1 MIQLEEGKVPI
12 DESELNKIKVLCD
25 FLFFDQYKSSASFP
39 RFQHAFAALAGNSKM
54 DLFQTFKN
62 LCGEKKKYITFGRM
76 LKSFLKNKKNPKKN
90 EITNTFFSTLM
101 DDKIIK
107 KEEEEAGIQY
117 ENAIRY
123 STKQGNMR
131 HFISKVCVITDESG
145 ENIKG
150 LRIYY
155 DDFFKNDLFFNKRG
169 EKFIINMEL
178 NLVGDLTEDKI
189 NGRADMN
196 TMDGITNVF
205 GTYTDKITF
214 IGFKCRSGKTSF
226 YGKPEGTPFFYGGIG
241 RHVKTFKCEVKN
253 GALTSILPGYVDVI
267 RKNPY
272 IDKSINEIQDDINH
286 ADDYVYE
293 EETLVNI
300 TDPDELDNNIRNPMI
315 PDDFFFDK
323 TLEDKIKGTDINE
336 IIPDKEV
343 NKEIGKYA
351 VNDKEIKIDPDKLME
366 EAALYSKYKELRE
379 QLQNQ
384 KDYLLDTGK
393 FDELPKDP
401 DGEYKIG
408 EPVDGKDLN
417 IFIHNPQNYDNLTR
431 EVGLSVEDAIKSE
444 SPGEK
449 HLGPERD
456 FPEVDKLKKKSS
468 QLNNRNDMQDYYDN
482 VNSGLF
488 DRITPEEED
497 VSINKN
503 LYTRK
508 ETQDEIVENEKKAQF
523 NWRLL
528 SFKLSS
534 KEGIFILQ
542 TIGGVIRAMRILK
555 DEEKGK
561 KIPTEEKLKLYKVL
575 KVNKPIVDMLSQAHI
590 EALRSKE
597 EEDELRHQLDDLK
610 NKKELNEEEKK
621 NNRILEKNKQGLA
634 VEMATIAFKEKAK
647 ELNAND
653 LPLISSKLKKLAEMK
668 KKAKD
673 KRQER
678 MINEYIRELNRD
690 KVAIIKAIKDK
701 NRKKLKKI
709 NSTVF
714 NDIVNENKTERD
726 KLKANAIKQIEK
738 AQKEEDKQI
747 EKQMPKAKEIS
758 FQKVKIPEGINVYRK
773 QKLNGPVFQ
782 DELFKPIKKNLC
794 PIRENGSW
802 NLPHGIHKEDIRGW
816 EKYNWTPVGN
826 ILDTPNYQ
834 VYFDDINSD
843 NILQGDFQNC
853 YFITALA
860 ALCKYP
866 ELVKKLFLFK
876 EKSQEHVY
884 GVYLRVNGTWKLI
897 LIDDFVPFY
906 FDSEGAHRFVF
917 SSSYQKE
924 LWVVLL
930 EKAWA
935 KLNGN
940 YAHSLDGSPSE
951 VFDALTDAYTEILYV
966 SPPQKDEIYKSLNDG
981 QMKGYILTAETSGED
996 KIEEYGLVPFR
1007 AYIILEVIEVMTKY
1021 KKVKLIHLRNL
1032 WGNGDEW
1039 SGDWCNSSSLWT
1051 PELRSIC
1058 NVPELEEQKE
1068 ISTGTFWMS
1077 IDDFSK
1083 YFYITYIT
1091 HVYPDYVSSQVK
1103 VSKEN
1108 CLNGP
1113 IVHKLTINED
1123 YTDAYIQLHQK
1134 NPRIILKDGTN
1145 IKKPVYGYM
1154 MLTDEEGTFIDIS
1167 GKGTFNHCLRKTL
1180 NKGTYYLLTDMN
1192 YRFFNIN
1199 HGYSVLV
1206 YSSSPIEISD
1216 GDVEI
1221 KSLLD
1226 AGLIGFCENLKY
1238 KNVNGGRLYC
1248 TDVGNCPLKAVI
1260 LDNRDGNDNLVLNA
1274 NLKRYGKN
1282 SADFYCED
1290 GHEKDKEIS
1299 KNVNKGEVGVIIAY
1313 PYTNSSLYDLNY
1325 NTSKA

>member
-25 FLFFDQYKSSASFP
+25 FLFFDQYKSSASYP
-39 RFQHAFAALAGNSKM
+39 RFQHAFAAFAGNSKM

-76 LKSFLKNKKNPKKN
+76 LKSFLKNKKDPKKN
-90 EITNTFFSTLM
+90 PITNTFFTTLM

-107 KEEEEAGIQY
+107 NEEEEAGIQY

-131 HFISKVCVITDESG
+131 NFISKVCVITDESG

-178 NLVGDLTEDKI
+178 NLIGDLTEDKI

-196 TMDGITNVF
+196 SMDGITNVF

-214 IGFKCRSGKTSF
+214 IGFKCRSGKSSF

-253 GALTSILPGYVDVI
+253 GSLTSILPGYVDVI

-286 ADDYVYE
+286 VDDYVYE
-293 EETLVNI
+293 EEVLQNI
-300 TDPDELDNNIRNPMI
+300 TDPEELDNNIRNPMI
-315 PDDFFFDK
+315 PDDYFFDK
-323 TLEDKIKGTDINE
+323 SLEDKIKGTDINE
-336 IIPDKEV
+336 IIPEKEV
-343 NKEIGKYA
+343 NKEIGKYGID
-351 VNDKEIKIDPDKLME
+351 DKEIEIDPDKLME

-384 KDYLLDTGK
+384 KDFLLDTGK
-393 FDELPKDP
+393 FDEMPKDP
-401 DGEYKIG
+401 AGEYKIG
-408 EPVDGKDLN
+408 ENVDGRDLK
-417 IFIHNPQNYDNLTR
+417 IFVNNPQNYNNLTR
-431 EVGLSVEDAIKSE
+431 EVGLSVEEAIKSE

-449 HLGPERD
+449 IYGPEKD
-456 FPEVDKLKKKSS
+456 FPEADILKKKSS
-468 QLNNRNDMQDYYDN
+468 SFNNRDDMQDYYDN
-482 VNSGLF
+482 INSGLF
-488 DRITPEEED
+488 DRITPEVENLK
-497 VSINKN
+497 INEN
-503 LYTRK
+503 LYKKK
-508 ETQDEIVENEKKAQF
+508 ETKDEILESEKNVRK
-523 NWRLL
+523 NWKLL
-528 SFKLSS
+528 SYKLSS

-542 TIGGVIRAMRILK
+542 TIGGVIRAMSILK
-555 DEEKGK
+555 EEKKGK
-561 KIPTEEKLKLYKVL
+561 KIPADEKLRLYKIL
-575 KVNKPIVDMLSQAHI
+575 KINKPIVDMLSKAHM

-597 EEDELRHQLDDLK
+597 EEDELKHQLDELR
-610 NKKELNEEEKK
+610 NKKELNENEKK
-621 NNRILEKNKQGLA
+621 EMRIKERQKQEFAIG
-634 VEMATIAFKEKAK
+634 MASDAFKEKTK

-653 LPLISSKLKKLAEMK
+653 LPLIKSKLKRLKEMK

-673 KRQER
+673 KRQEA
-678 MINEYIRELNRD
+678 MIDQYTQELNKD
-690 KVAIIKAIKDK
+690 KIAIIKEIKER
-701 NRKKLKKI
+701 NRKKIKRI
-709 NSTVF
+709 NSTTF
-714 NDIVNENKTERD
+714 NDIVEEYKSERD
-726 KLKANAIKQIEK
+726 VLKANTLKQIEK
-738 AQKEEDKQI
+738 AYKEEYKQKEKA
-747 EKQMPKAKEIS
+747 MPKAKQIS
-758 FQKVKIPEGINVYRK
+758 FHKAKIPEGMKTYRN

-794 PIRENGSW
+794 PIRENGTW
-802 NLPHGIHKEDIRGW
+802 NLPYGIHKEDIRGW
-816 EKYNWTPVGN
+816 EKYNWTPVSN

-834 VYFDDINSD
+834 VYFNDINSD
-843 NILQGDFQNC
+843 DILQGDFQNC

-876 EKSQEHVY
+876 EKSEEHIY
-884 GVYLRVNGTWKLI
+884 GIFLCVNGTWKLI
-897 LIDDFVPFY
+897 LLDDFVPFY
-906 FDSEGAHRFVF
+906 FDSEGAKNFVF

-940 YAHSLDGSPSE
+940 YAYSLDGSPSE
-951 VFDALTDAYTEILYV
+951 AFDALTDAYTEILHV
-966 SPPQKDEIYKSLNDG
+966 SPPEKDEIYKSLNDG
-981 QMKGYILTAETSGED
+981 QMKGYILTAETSGEG

-1007 AYIILEVIEVMTKY
+1007 AYIILEVIEVMSKY

-1058 NVPELEEQKE
+1058 HVPELEDQKN

-1091 HVYPDYVSSQVK
+1091 HIYPDYVSSQVK

-1113 IVHKLTINED
+1113 IVHKITINED
-1123 YTDAYIQLHQK
+1123 DTDAYIQLHQK
-1134 NPRIILKDGTN
+1134 NPKMILKDGSY

-1154 MLTDEEGTFIDIS
+1154 MLTDEEGTLIDMT
-1167 GKGTFNHCLRKTL
+1167 GKGTFNNCLRKTL
-1180 NKGTYYLLTDMN
+1180 NKGNYYLLTDIN
-1192 YRFFNIN
+1192 YRFFNIK
-1199 HGYSVLV
+1199 HGYSVLI
-1206 YSSSPIEISD
+1206 YSSSPVEISE

-1226 AGLIGFCENLKY
+1226 AGLIGFCEDLKY
-1238 KNVNGGRLYC
+1238 KDVNGGRLYC
-1248 TDVGNCPLKAVI
+1248 TNVGNCPLKAVV
-1260 LDNRDGNDNLVLNA
+1260 LDNRDGKDNLILKA

-1290 GHEKDKEIS
+1290 GHEKDNQIS
-1299 KNVNKGEVGVIIAY
+1299 KSVPKGEVGVIIAY

>member
-1 MIQLEEGKVPI
+1 
-12 DESELNKIKVLCD
+12 
-25 FLFFDQYKSSASFP
+25 
-39 RFQHAFAALAGNSKM
+39 
-54 DLFQTFKN
+54 
-62 LCGEKKKYITFGRM
+62 
-76 LKSFLKNKKNPKKN
+76 
-90 EITNTFFSTLM
+90 
-101 DDKIIK
+101 
-107 KEEEEAGIQY
+107 
-117 ENAIRY
+117 
-123 STKQGNMR
+123 
-131 HFISKVCVITDESG
+131 
-145 ENIKG
+145 
-150 LRIYY
+150 
-155 DDFFKNDLFFNKRG
+155 
-169 EKFIINMEL
+169 
-178 NLVGDLTEDKI
+178 
-189 NGRADMN
+189 
-196 TMDGITNVF
+196 
-205 GTYTDKITF
+205 
-214 IGFKCRSGKTSF
+214 
-226 YGKPEGTPFFYGGIG
+226 
-241 RHVKTFKCEVKN
+241 
-253 GALTSILPGYVDVI
+253 
-267 RKNPY
+267 
-272 IDKSINEIQDDINH
+272 
-286 ADDYVYE
+286 
-293 EETLVNI
+293 
-300 TDPDELDNNIRNPMI
+300 
-315 PDDFFFDK
+315 
-323 TLEDKIKGTDINE
+323 
-336 IIPDKEV
+336 
-343 NKEIGKYA
+343 
-351 VNDKEIKIDPDKLME
+351 
-366 EAALYSKYKELRE
+366 
-379 QLQNQ
+379 
-384 KDYLLDTGK
+384 
-393 FDELPKDP
+393 
-401 DGEYKIG
+401 
-408 EPVDGKDLN
+408 
-417 IFIHNPQNYDNLTR
+417 
-431 EVGLSVEDAIKSE
+431 
-444 SPGEK
+444 
-449 HLGPERD
+449 
-456 FPEVDKLKKKSS
+456 
-468 QLNNRNDMQDYYDN
+468 MQDYYDN

-673 KRQER
+673 KRQKR

-758 FQKVKIPEGINVYRK
+758 FQKVKIPEGINIYRK

-794 PIRENGSW
+794 PIRENGTW

-951 VFDALTDAYTEILYV
+951 AFDALTDAYTEILYV

-1113 IVHKLTINED
+1113 IVHKLIINED

-1206 YSSSPIEISD
+1206 YSSSPIVISD

-1313 PYTNSSLYDLNY
+1313 PYTNSSLYDLSY
-1325 NTSKA
+1325 KTSKA

>member
-1 MIQLEEGKVPI
+1 
-12 DESELNKIKVLCD
+12 
-25 FLFFDQYKSSASFP
+25 
-39 RFQHAFAALAGNSKM
+39 
-54 DLFQTFKN
+54 
-62 LCGEKKKYITFGRM
+62 
-76 LKSFLKNKKNPKKN
+76 
-90 EITNTFFSTLM
+90 
-101 DDKIIK
+101 
-107 KEEEEAGIQY
+107 
-117 ENAIRY
+117 
-123 STKQGNMR
+123 
-131 HFISKVCVITDESG
+131 
-145 ENIKG
+145 
-150 LRIYY
+150 
-155 DDFFKNDLFFNKRG
+155 
-169 EKFIINMEL
+169 
-178 NLVGDLTEDKI
+178 
-189 NGRADMN
+189 
-196 TMDGITNVF
+196 
-205 GTYTDKITF
+205 
-214 IGFKCRSGKTSF
+214 
-226 YGKPEGTPFFYGGIG
+226 
-241 RHVKTFKCEVKN
+241 
-253 GALTSILPGYVDVI
+253 
-267 RKNPY
+267 
-272 IDKSINEIQDDINH
+272 
-286 ADDYVYE
+286 
-293 EETLVNI
+293 
-300 TDPDELDNNIRNPMI
+300 MI

-456 FPEVDKLKKKSS
+456 FPEADKLKKKSS

-503 LYTRK
+503 LYNRK

-758 FQKVKIPEGINVYRK
+758 FQKVKIPEGINIYRK
-773 QKLNGPVFQ
+773 QILNGPVFQ

-794 PIRENGSW
+794 PIRENGTW

-1238 KNVNGGRLYC
+1238 KNANGGRLYC